1 MQRLRGYS
9 DTLRANFFFVP
20 AVAVVVAFIGAR
32 LAIGVTAGSW
42 VGDST
47 PDSARAV
54 LSTVAAATITFA
66 SISFSVALLIMQQGS
81 SQFSPRVVHL
91 LVRDPF
97 NRRVIG
103 FVLGTFTF
111 CLVVL
116 QRTRGPLAEGND
128 PVVPEFAVALGLALG
143 VLSVLAIVGAINHT
157 SRQMD
162 VSEILGR
169 IVDEACD
176 TPSSPGTSRLRQ
188 CAAIEPPANVSFTEV
203 RFDRDGWV
211 RQVDRDRMIS
221 AAAPGG
227 MMRLA
232 TDAGRYAIR
241 SSLLATVWPAVP
253 DDRIEEV
260 NDLVRTS
267 VQLGPTR
274 TMSEDGGYG
283 VRQLADIGLKAL
295 SPGIND
301 PTTAMDAI
309 FHLGSVLSDRLHE
322 PPVPVAYID
331 ANKRRL
337 LTPEALTDEEL
348 AELAVAELRRAAADM
363 PAVSVYLLEMIA
375 EVVDAARSCGAAD
388 RVGPFLDQARLLLAG
403 SEAADLIPEDHA
415 VVRSAYIL
423 RFRD

>member
-1 MQRLRGYS
+1 MQRLRGYA

-20 AVAVVVAFIGAR
+20 AVAVVLAFIGGR
-32 LAIGVTAGSW
+32 LAVGVKVGAW

-47 PDSARAV
+47 VDSARAI
-54 LSTVAAATITFA
+54 LSTVASATITFA

-103 FVLGTFTF
+103 FVLGTFTY

-116 QRTRGPLAEGND
+116 QRTRGALADGND
-128 PVVPEFAVALGLALG
+128 PNIPEFAVALGLALG

-176 TPSSPGTSRLRQ
+176 TPASPDTSGLEP
-188 CAAIEPPANVSFTEV
+188 CAPIEPPANVSFTEV
-203 RFDRDGWV
+203 RFARDGWV
-211 RQVDRDRMIS
+211 RQIDRDRVVT
-221 AAAPGG
+221 AAPPGG
-227 MMRLA
+227 VVRMA

-241 SSLLATVWPAVP
+241 SSLLATIWPAVP
-253 DDRIEEV
+253 DDRIEHV
-260 NDLVRTS
+260 NELVRDS

-283 VRQLADIGLKAL
+283 VRQLVDIALKAL

-309 FHLGSVLSDRLHE
+309 FHLGSVLSRRLQAA
-322 PPVPVAYID
+322 PVPVAYMD
-331 ANKRRL
+331 SDERRL
-337 LTPEALTDEEL
+337 LTPEALTDDEL
-348 AELAVAELRRAAADM
+348 AELSIAELRRAAADM
-363 PAVSVYLLEMIA
+363 PAVSVYLLEMVA
-375 EVVDAARSCGAAD
+375 EVVDAARSNGAAG
-388 RVGPFLDQARLLLAG
+388 RVGPFLEQVRLLLAG
-403 SEAADLIPEDHA
+403 SDAAELIDEDHA
-415 VVRSAYIL
+415 VVRAAYHR
-423 RFRD
+423 RFTA